1 MRLVVKKAD
10 TVINE
15 LQFGSG
21 PVNIGRHADSQVF
34 LPDKTVSRYHAV
46 LYSTQEGGWIIE
58 DLDSLNKTFLNGKPV
73 HKSGIKSGDAIRIV
87 DFIIE
92 INLEDETIAGE
103 PINLDDTLTT
113 AVDDAGETQSRDPFE
128 PKIIVRRT
136 DSGRAPDIKL
146 PVSRTTAFAQ
156 ATEAICKANTLED
169 VLKVL
174 LTVAT
179 KQFNAFHVWAA
190 LRNAPTGP
198 VQVHAGKA
206 KDGTAVTLEKLRL
219 RDRINQA
226 IDTGQFMLAPRI
238 PAKQGGPPINS
249 ALIAPIAGQGGC
261 FGVIYIDNDTA
272 HQRYDISDLD
282 YLMLL
287 AIHTSTI
294 VENF

>member
-10 TVINE
+10 SVINE

-46 LYSTQEGGWIIE
+46 LYSTQEGDWMVE
-58 DLDSLNKTFLNGKPV
+58 DLDSVNKTFLNGKPV
-73 HKSGIKSGDAIRIV
+73 HKSGIKSGDTLRIV
-87 DFIIE
+87 DFTIE
-92 INLEDETIAGE
+92 INIEDETIAGE

-113 AVDDAGETQSRDPFE
+113 AVEDSGDTQSKDPHE
-128 PKIIVRRT
+128 PKVIVRRT

-146 PVSRTTAFAQ
+146 PVGRSAAFAQ
-156 ATEAICKANTLED
+156 ATEAICKANSLEG

-174 LTVAT
+174 LTISAR
-179 KQFNAFHVWAA
+179 QFSAFHTWAA
-190 LRNAPTGP
+190 LRNTPSGP
-198 VQVHAGKA
+198 MQVHAGKSR
-206 KDGTAVTLEKLRL
+206 DGKTVSLEQLRL
-219 RDRINQA
+219 SDKINQT
-226 IDTGQFMLAPRI
+226 IEKQQFLLIPRI
-238 PAKQGGPPINS
+238 PPKRQEQPIKS
-249 ALIAPIAGQGGC
+249 ALIAPVAGEGGC
-261 FGVIYIDNDTA
+261 FGVIYIDNDMA
-272 HQRYDISDLD
+272 HERYDISDLD

>member
-10 TVINE
+10 SVINE

-46 LYSTQEGGWIIE
+46 LYSTQEGGWMVE
-58 DLDSLNKTFLNGKPV
+58 DLDSVNKTFLNGKPI
-73 HKSGIKSGDAIRIV
+73 HKAGIKSSDVLRIV
-87 DFIIE
+87 DFTIE
-92 INLEDETIAGE
+92 INLEDETITGE

-113 AVDDAGETQSRDPFE
+113 AIDDSGDTQPKDPLE

-146 PVSRTTAFAQ
+146 PVSRTAAFAQ
-156 ATEAICKANTLED
+156 AAEAICKANNLEG

-174 LTVAT
+174 LAIAA
-179 KQFNAFHVWAA
+179 KQFNAFHAWAA
-190 LRNAPTGP
+190 LRNKPSGP
-198 VQVHAGKA
+198 MQVHAGRSR
-206 KDGTAVTLEKLRL
+206 DGRSVGLEQLRL
-219 RDRINQA
+219 SEKINQT
-226 IDTGQFMLAPRI
+226 IDKQQFLLVPRI
-238 PAKQGGPPINS
+238 PSKRDEQPINS
-249 ALIAPIAGQGGC
+249 ALIAPVAGEGGC
-261 FGVIYIDNDTA
+261 FGVIYLDNDMA

-282 YLMLL
+282 YLMLI

>member
-10 TVINE
+10 SVINE

-46 LYSTQEGGWIIE
+46 LYSTQDGEWMVE
-58 DLDSLNKTFLNGKPV
+58 DLDSVNKTFLNGKPV
-73 HKSGIKSGDAIRIV
+73 HKSGIKSGDTLRIV
-87 DFIIE
+87 DFTIE
-92 INLEDETIAGE
+92 INLEDETITGE
-103 PINLDDTLTT
+103 PVNLDDTLTT
-113 AVDDAGETQSRDPFE
+113 AVDDSGDTQPKDPHE

-146 PVSRTTAFAQ
+146 PVSRTAAFAQ
-156 ATEAICKANTLED
+156 ATEAICKADGLEG

-174 LTVAT
+174 LNIAA
-179 KQFNAFHVWAA
+179 KQFNAFHAWAA
-190 LRNAPTGP
+190 LRNTPSGP
-198 VQVHAGKA
+198 MQVHAGRSR
-206 KDGTAVTLEKLRL
+206 DGRTISLEQLRL
-219 RDRINQA
+219 SDKINQT
-226 IDTGQFMLAPRI
+226 IDKQQFLLIPRI
-238 PAKQGGPPINS
+238 PPKRDEQPMNS
-249 ALIAPIAGQGGC
+249 AMIAPIAGQGGC
-261 FGVIYIDNDTA
+261 FGVIYIDNDMA

-282 YLMLL
+282 YLMLI